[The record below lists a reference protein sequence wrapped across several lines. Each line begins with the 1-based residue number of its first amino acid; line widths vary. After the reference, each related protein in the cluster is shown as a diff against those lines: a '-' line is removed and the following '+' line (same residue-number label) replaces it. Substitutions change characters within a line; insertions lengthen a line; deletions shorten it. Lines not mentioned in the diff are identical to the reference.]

1 MTTQELVQPDT
12 GPGGTRSRK
21 VSLTS
26 VVPLGIWG
34 LLILAAIIEILPRT
48 GLVRPQDLP
57 PMSVIGGE
65 FVDLV
70 QQSWLWQTI
79 YDTLYVWAI
88 GLVVSVV
95 AGVTLGMVIG
105 SSLALRNI
113 THSTIEFLRP
123 IPSVALIPLV
133 VLLFGTQYESA
144 LTLVIYA
151 SFWQVLIQTIYG
163 AIDVDSVAMETARS
177 YRFSFASKVRHVL
190 LPSALPY
197 IMTGVRLAATVALV
211 LTVTAQLIIGTPG
224 IGHRIGLAENAGN
237 VPQVYALVI
246 ITGMLGVLINL
257 GVRYLERTLLSWHT
271 SFRGEGR

>member
-1 MTTQELVQPDT
+1 MTVQELVQPDT

-21 VSLTS
+21 VSITS
-26 VVPLGIWG
+26 LVPLGVWG
-34 LLILAAIIEILPRT
+34 LLTLAAIIEILPRT
-48 GLVRPQDLP
+48 GIVRPQDLP
-57 PMSVIGGE
+57 PMSVISGE
-65 FVDLV
+65 LV
-70 QQSWLWQTI
+70 NVTQQPWLWQTI

-88 GLVVSVV
+88 GLLVSVV
-95 AGVTLGMVIG
+95 AGVVFGLIIG
-105 SSLALRNI
+105 SSLALRNF
-113 THSTIEFLRP
+113 THSTVEFLRP

-163 AIDVDSVAMETARS
+163 AIDVDAVAMETARS
-177 YRFSFASKVRHVL
+177 YRFSLLSRVRYVL

-237 VPQVYALVI
+237 VPQTYALVI
-246 ITGMLGVLINL
+246 ITGLLGVLINL
-257 GVRYLERTLLSWHT
+257 GVRYLEKSLLSWHT
-271 SFRGEGR
+271 SFRGEVR

>member
-1 MTTQELVQPDT
+1 MTAQELAQPDT
-12 GPGGTRSRK
+12 EPGRTRSRK
-21 VSLTS
+21 VSITS
-26 VVPLGIWG
+26 VVPLGVGG
-34 LLILAAIIEILPRT
+34 LLTLAAIIEILPRT
-48 GLVRPQDLP
+48 GIVRPQDLP
-57 PMSVIGGE
+57 PMSVISVE
-65 FVDLV
+65 LVDLA
-70 QQSWLWQTI
+70 QQPWLWQTI

-88 GLVVSVV
+88 GLLVSVV
-95 AGVTLGMVIG
+95 AGVVLGLIIG

-163 AIDVDSVAMETARS
+163 AIDVDAVAMETARS
-177 YRFSFASKVRHVL
+177 YRFGLLSRVRYVL

-237 VPQVYALVI
+237 VPQTYALVI
-246 ITGMLGVLINL
+246 ITGLLGVLINL
-257 GVRYLERTLLSWHT
+257 GVRYLEKSLLSWHT
-271 SFRGEGR
+271 SFRGEVR